1 VSGFESFHFLRPAW
15 LAAVLLLVPVAW
27 LALRR
32 PRASA
37 AWQKVCDP
45 GLLRHLALDGAA
57 ATSRPAL
64 AAVFVGFTTACLA
77 AAGPSWERLPTP
89 TYEDPLQTVLVLS
102 LVDSMRTRDVSSS
115 RLVRARH
122 KILDA
127 LERVD
132 GSVGLVI
139 FAEEPYAVT
148 PLTDDA
154 KVIAQQVPLLEP
166 SLMPGRGAHV
176 GRALDEAHRL
186 LAAAGA
192 SHGRIL
198 LLGDSVGDDPKAA
211 LAAAS
216 RSADA
221 GFPVSVLG
229 IGEDSQTL
237 EAVAQAGD
245 GRFAGLRAD
254 DGDLQSLL
262 ATDDLLHAFDP
273 RRTQSNVQADA
284 WRDTGAW
291 LVLVPLL
298 LMPLAFRRGWAGALG
313 LAAFMLTSAP
323 TTARAEVVDWFAR
336 PDQRA
341 ADAFDRGDVTS
352 AAELFDDPAWRGA
365 AQYRDGR
372 YQAAIETLQGRQDV
386 LSQYNLGNALARA
399 NQLEQALAA
408 YDNVLEQE
416 PEHEDAAFNRQ
427 LVEQMLEQPQQ
438 QDPPPQE
445 QESEEQESSG
455 DSQQESGGSGAQDEA
470 GESGPQQGDADP
482 REGDTDQGQGDA
494 GQQEQSHERAEAAPS
509 EQAPGDASQ
518 QQQAEQQ
525 QEGAESQPH
534 DASDTAAGEAEP
546 SAGSSDADLDPTAQ
560 SDRQEGTP
568 PSGAGRAPVPS
579 QVSES
584 DQEVEQWLNRVPD
597 DPGALLREKL
607 RRRYVERRTAASRHQ
622 GARR

>member
-15 LAAVLLLVPVAW
+15 LGALWLLVPWAW
-27 LALRR
+27 LAFRR

-37 AWQKVCDP
+37 SWQKVCDP
-45 GLLRHLALDGAA
+45 GLLRHLVLDGGKT
-57 ATSRPAL
+57 TSRPAL
-64 AAVFVGFTTACLA
+64 AVVFVGFTSACIA
-77 AAGPSWERLPTP
+77 AAGPTWERLPTP

-102 LVDSMRTRDVSSS
+102 LADSMHTRDVSSS

-127 LERVD
+127 LDRVD

-166 SLMPGRGAHV
+166 SLMPGRGAHL

-198 LLGDSVGDDPKAA
+198 LVGDGLGDDPKAA
-211 LAAAS
+211 LEAAS

-229 IGEDSQTL
+229 VGEASQTL
-237 EAVAQAGD
+237 EALAQAGD
-245 GRFAGLRAD
+245 GR
-254 DGDLQSLL
+254 LL
-262 ATDDLLHAFDP
+262 ATDDLMHAFDG
-273 RRTQSNVQADA
+273 RTRSSVQADA

-291 LVLVPLL
+291 LVLVPLF
-298 LMPLAFRRGWAGALG
+298 LMPLAFRRGWAAALG
-313 LAAFMLTSAP
+313 LAAFMLTSSP
-323 TTARAEVVDWFAR
+323 TTARADVADWFAR

-341 ADAFDRGDVTS
+341 ADAFDRGDHAS

-365 AQYRDGR
+365 AQYRDGH
-372 YQAAIETLQGRQDV
+372 YEAAVETLQGRQDV
-386 LSQYNLGNALARA
+386 LSQYNLGNALVRA
-399 NQLEQALAA
+399 HQLEAALAA
-408 YDNVLEQE
+408 YDRVLEQE
-416 PEHEDAAFNRQ
+416 PEHEDAAFNRA
-427 LVEQMLEQPQQ
+427 LVEEMLEQQQ
-438 QDPPPQE
+438 QDPLPQE
-445 QESEEQESSG
+445 SQESEEQESSG
-455 DSQQESGGSGAQDEA
+455 DSQQESDASGAQE
-470 GESGPQQGDADP
+470 ESGPSDPQQGDADQ
-482 REGDTDQGQGDA
+482 QGEDA
-494 GQQEQSHERAEAAPS
+494 EHAKAAASEQTPGESSEQEQAARQQEASGPQPADVS
-509 EQAPGDASQ
+509 E
-518 QQQAEQQ
+518 
-525 QEGAESQPH
+525 
-534 DASDTAAGEAEP
+534 TAAGEPEESA
-546 SAGSSDADLDPTAQ
+546 AGSSDTDAAQAPTGQ
-560 SDRQEGTP
+560 SEPQDGNPRSAANHAPTP
-568 PSGAGRAPVPS
+568 PR
-579 QVSES
+579 VSEN

-607 RRRYVERRTAASRHQ
+607 RRRYVERRTASRNQ